1 MCLFP
6 FSPFLSFLQLYF
18 SGGNAGCTAGVKL
31 FNDFYNNNLP
41 TKSSEGLK
49 EWRTDFLSQTFQAT
63 ELECDIAPY
72 RSYVQY
78 SNYSEP
84 FFNAIVGGG
93 SAIFS
98 RVQSET
104 GGYSYLEA
112 DSADRCNAA
121 LPAINALLAH
131 LSNVF
136 STGGGDDDGGGE
148 PVATPVMKCSSS
160 RVSTEQ
166 SSRTCILVTVCP
178 HPAVCIVSTASH
190 LCQALAA
197 VHNGT
202 CCCQAQAPVF
212 LVFAACFV
220 VWALLS
226 GCMRDVGCR
235 N

>member
-1 MCLFP
+1 MQCWWSPGWCDFDKIIFFTFSFSQNIYICLFP
-6 FSPFLSFLQLYF
+6 FLLFLFFLQLEF
-18 SGGNAGCTAGVKL
+18 VGNSAGCTAGVAL
-31 FNDFYNNNLP
+31 FNNLYNDLP
-41 TKSSEGLK
+41 TKSTQGLK

-84 FFNAIVGGG
+84 FFNAIADGGG
-93 SAIFS
+93 SATFS
-98 RVQSET
+98 RVQRGE
-104 GGYSYLEA
+104 YSYLEA
-112 DSADRCNAA
+112 DSADRCNSA
-121 LPAINALLAH
+121 LPVINTLLAH

-136 STGGGDDDGGGE
+136 STGGGGGDDDGGGE

-190 LCQALAA
+190 LCQALA
-197 VHNGT
+197 VHNGA
-202 CCCQAQAPVF
+202 CCC
-212 LVFAACFV
+212 
-220 VWALLS
+220 
-226 GCMRDVGCR
+226 
-235 N
+235 